1 MELNTFPTTMRVLMV
16 SMVSVVASA
25 PVPGQLVTDA
35 ENHVAHMKHGRLR
48 TCLRILARKMK
59 IAQSLL
65 D

>member
-16 SMVSVVASA
+16 SMVSVAVSA

-35 ENHVAHMKHGRLR
+35 LLLVAHMKYGRLR
-48 TCLRILARKMK
+48 TFLRRLAKKMK
-59 IAQSLL
+59 TAQSLL